1 MGSTFGTEGRGR
13 AQQGAPTISDVF
25 DKKTYYSPGKIKS
38 RLTRQRE
45 KYETQLAE
53 SEQRAAELKLRMMDP
68 ALASDYEKLME
79 LQTRLD
85 AEEEN
90 QESLLERLLETETA
104 LEEME

>member
-1 MGSTFGTEGRGR
+1 
-13 AQQGAPTISDVF
+13 
-25 DKKTYYSPGKIKS
+25 
-38 RLTRQRE
+38 
-45 KYETQLAE
+45 
-53 SEQRAAELKLRMMDP
+53 
-68 ALASDYEKLME
+68 ME